1 MSEGMQGGVQ
11 CTPEET
17 IGFNAWHWLK
27 TQEVN
32 TFLYCILIPYPYITI
47 NNN

>member
-1 MSEGMQGGVQ
+1 MSPGMRSGVQ

-27 TQEVN
+27 TQEVGIWWN
-32 TFLYCILIPYPYITI
+32 YVFGVGVGKI
-47 NNN
+47 